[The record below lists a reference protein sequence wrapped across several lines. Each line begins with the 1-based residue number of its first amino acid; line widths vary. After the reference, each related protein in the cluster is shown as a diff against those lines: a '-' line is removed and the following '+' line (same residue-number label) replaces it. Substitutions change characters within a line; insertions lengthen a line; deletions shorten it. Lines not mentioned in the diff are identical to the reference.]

1 MREFHMRILYQNEG
15 FFMLFKKIGN
25 SMILKEISIPKILI
39 LIYKG
44 ISSKIQRENVIIWL
58 FVFNASKLIEIANK
72 MGIDQF
78 VCSMQ
83 FF

>member
-1 MREFHMRILYQNEG
+1 MRIIYQNEG

>member
-1 MREFHMRILYQNEG
+1 
-15 FFMLFKKIGN
+15 MLFKKIGN

>member
-1 MREFHMRILYQNEG
+1 MRIIYQNEG
-15 FFMLFKKIGN
+15 FFMLFKKMGN